1 MKQNIDTDA
10 QPPSGWRLRIGAAL
24 FILGFFSPL
33 CIPLVTATNLPIA
46 WKTGLSGF
54 LMLGIPELF
63 CLVATAIMG
72 KSGFLYIKSKLF
84 GFLKEYLLPEKVS
97 RARYR
102 LGLFMLVIPLLYGW
116 LEPYASHLILG
127 YEKHHVFLAIAGDVL
142 FLASLF
148 VLGGEF
154 WDKLRALFIYE
165 AKARI

>member
-84 GFLKEYLLPEKVS
+84 GFLKEYLLC
-97 RARYR
+97 
-102 LGLFMLVIPLLYGW
+102 
-116 LEPYASHLILG
+116 
-127 YEKHHVFLAIAGDVL
+127 
-142 FLASLF
+142 
-148 VLGGEF
+148 
-154 WDKLRALFIYE
+154 
-165 AKARI
+165 AKSS